1 VVVILRIVRSLTKGI
16 RSVRGF
22 GLVPAFALIF
32 ACSPAAGTRPVVDP
46 PTLEVPRLANGNAD
60 SSLLS
65 SGGGAR
71 FGRAPIT
78 VGSKWAVTT
87 DAQSAVSMAD
97 PQGVQV
103 QVSEYVSRYSVEI
116 LAVEGPAPTRV
127 RLSFQKNV
135 QRYQSIDKPTVI
147 DGKTYVVDRT
157 PPHVRDEAGAQ
168 ASEEETQRVLDVFP
182 DLGTRTQI
190 DQVLPESAMQI
201 GQERHELADAIL
213 RVIHPR
219 AWTMTKG
226 TASLARTEGED
237 AVFDVTLDANG
248 QSGVHMEVKGEARV
262 RLRDAKLVSIT
273 LAGAYT
279 YATDKDPGTF
289 TLKRTVRDLSPN

>member
-1 VVVILRIVRSLTKGI
+1 MGRKGI
-16 RSVRGF
+16 RSVPF
-22 GLVPAFALIF
+22 LVVF
-32 ACSPAAGTRPVVDP
+32 ACSPAASTRPVNEP
-46 PTLEVPRLANGNAD
+46 ALEVPRLAGGNTE
-60 SSLLS
+60 SPQ
-65 SGGGAR
+65 SGGVR

-87 DAQSAVSMAD
+87 DARSVVSMAD

-103 QVSEYVSRYSVEI
+103 QLSEYVSRYSVEI
-116 LAVEGPAPTRV
+116 LAIEGQAPTRV

-135 QRYQSIDKPTVI
+135 QRYQSLDKPTVI
-147 DGKTYVVDRT
+147 DGKTYVVDRA
-157 PPHVRDEAGAQ
+157 PPHVRDDLSGAQ

-201 GQERHELADAIL
+201 GQDRHELADAIL

-248 QSGVHMEVKGEARV
+248 QSSVHMEVKGEARV
-262 RLRDAKLVSIT
+262 RLRDAKLVSLS

-279 YATDKDPGTF
+279 YATDKEPGTF
-289 TLKRTVRDLSPN
+289 TLKRTVRDL